1 MKTGSMVIGCMLTPL
16 TKTFNKT
23 PTPTLSGNVTGNVAY
38 QAAATAT
45 TPMVATTCC
54 GVGSAKFSC
63 GTAAALRWDGAP
75 AAVVCAT
82 AVRSTVKVC
91 TWIAGACRGTATSV
105 PSGADSTLAATMPAV
120 EMAARR

>member
-16 TKTFNKT
+16 TKTFNNT

-54 GVGSAKFSC
+54 GVGAQSSVAEPRRHC
-63 GTAAALRWDGAP
+63 G
-75 AAVVCAT
+75 
-82 AVRSTVKVC
+82 
-91 TWIAGACRGTATSV
+91 GTK
-105 PSGADSTLAATMPAV
+105 
-120 EMAARR
+120 R